1 MIVGESLRKGLPL
14 TVKWD
19 EQKRVVS
26 QDSISSWSS
35 GGGTKLMT
43 SS

>member
-1 MIVGESLRKGLPL
+1 MIVGESLQKGLPL

-19 EQKRVVS
+19 KEKRAVS

-35 GGGTKLMT
+35 GGGTKLIT